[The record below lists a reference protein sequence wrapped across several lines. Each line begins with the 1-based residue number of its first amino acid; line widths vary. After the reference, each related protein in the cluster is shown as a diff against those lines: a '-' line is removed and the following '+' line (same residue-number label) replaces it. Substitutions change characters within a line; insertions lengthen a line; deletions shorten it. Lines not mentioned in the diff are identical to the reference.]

1 MENLQNL
8 NLTYPAGLP
17 VHDGGAIN
25 VIPGSHL
32 FRDPDNC
39 RGRYAGA
46 TTPGGSYYAQHHRQ
60 QQPGLPPGGHPTLP
74 AGGAAARGLGSG
86 GRHQPPRPTDKY
98 APRSTDKTDQ
108 QGVGRR
114 AADDVGGIERW
125 MDGKLHPITGEPLRR
140 VEVSLPVGSLVC
152 LNSHAAHAVSGRA
165 PAQLTQTPRAQL
177 TKTPRSAA
185 AAVLDRCRPW
195 VRTAPSPGWR
205 CRSST
210 SRPASARGWCS
221 RRRGCPPPGH

>member
-1 MENLQNL
+1 MSAAACPSDGGGAWHSHWTGGGTDGVGVPNLCNSTADYMMENLQNL

-152 LNSHAAHAVSGRA
+152 LNSHAAHAVRKG
-165 PAQLTQTPRAQL
+165 PRPTDTNA
-177 TKTPRSAA
+177 PRST
-185 AAVLDRCRPW
+185 DSTR
-195 VRTAPSPGWR
+195 SP
-205 CRSST
+205 
-210 SRPASARGWCS
+210 PL
-221 RRRGCPPPGH
+221 H